1 MKSNGKK
8 IAMYVHSEFKIELF
22 LLRLC
27 LWPLFL
33 VILLNS
39 NLQAGLFGGTRCLL
53 AGLLEATE
61 ERAI

>member
-1 MKSNGKK
+1 
-8 IAMYVHSEFKIELF
+8 MYVHSEFKIELF

-27 LWPLFL
+27 LWPFFL

-39 NLQAGLFGGTRCLL
+39 NLRGGLFGGTRSLL
-53 AGLLEATE
+53 AGLLEAIG